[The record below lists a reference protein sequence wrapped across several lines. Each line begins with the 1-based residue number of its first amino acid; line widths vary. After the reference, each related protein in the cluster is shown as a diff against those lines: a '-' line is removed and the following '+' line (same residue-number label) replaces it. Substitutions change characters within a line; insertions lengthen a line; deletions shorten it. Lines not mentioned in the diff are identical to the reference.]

1 LGRWPLGGR
10 ALGARLDWGVVL
22 VVLGVVPW
30 VVVVL
35 EGVELDVA
43 ALAIAAPPPATA
55 PVTASVVNR
64 GASRIV

>member
-1 LGRWPLGGR
+1 M
-10 ALGARLDWGVVL
+10 V

-55 PVTASVVNR
+55 PVTANVVNR